1 MEPELITVA
10 GEAASQ
16 GGCVLCTSPDFLRG
30 GFGDRTM
37 IICDQ
42 CEREFHIGC
51 LAEHGRARLTELP
64 DGAPPP
70 PCRTP
75 CSRCHARH
83 ASARTAGARSE
94 NTSWSA
100 VGNRC
105 PPCPRVHA
113 GAWFCSPDCHR
124 IAGKMRSNVS
134 SVPVPL
140 DDKYSWQILRGKDG
154 THATAWAL
162 RAAQVGHFIQKVQ
175 LVDLDP
181 DRGVDALHD
190 ILRRVGW

>member
-64 DGAPPP
+64 DGAPLTSLQHSLQAM
-70 PCRTP
+70 PCTM
-75 CSRCHARH
+75 CICEDCRH
-83 ASARTAGARSE
+83 
-94 NTSWSA
+94 
-100 VGNRC
+100 
-105 PPCPRVHA
+105 
-113 GAWFCSPDCHR
+113 
-124 IAGKMRSNVS
+124 
-134 SVPVPL
+134 PL
-140 DDKYSWQILRGKDG
+140 
-154 THATAWAL
+154 
-162 RAAQVGHFIQKVQ
+162 
-175 LVDLDP
+175 
-181 DRGVDALHD
+181 
-190 ILRRVGW
+190 